1 MTACVPAQSATPGAA
16 SLSAQAGA
24 ALRWNTATTLAR
36 MLLQLGAQ
44 VVLARLLG
52 PAAYG
57 VYALGLALLTFANFI
72 AGSGFSHGLVLRAAV
87 DEADVRL
94 AFTWQLVAGAAC
106 ALAMLLAA
114 PALAGVFHMPALA
127 PTLRWMALA
136 CLLTA
141 ASGTALCLLQRALDF
156 RRLGLVQL
164 AAYAT
169 GYLGAGLPLALAGWQ
184 AQALAVACAVQA
196 GTTLA
201 LAWWVRPH
209 AARLLWR
216 TPMAGAG
223 TVSGAGA
230 GGDDAARREVF
241 ATGRRVFVTN
251 LVNWLLANLDRLVVG
266 RWLQAQAVGLYSLAW
281 NLAQI
286 PATLLVGAAQPA
298 FLASGARLGGDRPRL
313 ARAWLPA
320 LAGSVVLLPPVAVTL
335 ALLAGD
341 LVQLLYGPAWAGS
354 APLLALM
361 LLGLPA
367 WTAWAL
373 STPLLWHTGQA
384 WRESTL
390 QLPLLAAAV
399 VAWFVLA
406 PRGATAVAAVSLVL
420 VHARAAVTVAA
431 GLRTLGLRALPLAG
445 LLARGALLAAACGLA
460 AWVGQSIAPS
470 ALTPAPQGI
479 ALDAVTAAARLA
491 CGAMAAA
498 AFGLGLA
505 LAFPALLG
513 PEARDLLRRV
523 LPPALVRRLP
533 RTLQHAAEGRP

>member
-1 MTACVPAQSATPGAA
+1 MTACVPAPPAPPDTA

-44 VVLARLLG
+44 VLLARLLG

-72 AGSGFSHGLVLRAAV
+72 AGAGFSHGLVLRAEV
-87 DEADVRL
+87 DDADVRL

-136 CLLTA
+136 CLITA

-164 AAYAT
+164 AAYAA
-169 GYLGAGLPLALAGWQ
+169 GYLGAGLPLALAGWE

-209 AARLLWR
+209 AARPLWR
-216 TPMAGAG
+216 VAPAAD
-223 TVSGAGA
+223 
-230 GGDDAARREVF
+230 DDAARREVF

-251 LVNWLLANLDRLVVG
+251 LVNWLLANVDRLVVG

-298 FLASGARLGGDRPRL
+298 FLASGARLAGDRSRL

-320 LAGSVVLLPPVAVTL
+320 LAGSVVLLPPAAVTL

-399 VAWFVLA
+399 AAWFLVA
-406 PRGATAVAAVSLVL
+406 PRGAMAVAAVSLVL

-431 GLRTLGLRALPLAG
+431 GLHTLGLRGLPLAG
-445 LLARGALLAAACGLA
+445 LLARGACLATACGLA
-460 AWVGQSIAPS
+460 AWAGLSVVPADMMS
-470 ALTPAPQGI
+470 APQ
-479 ALDAVTAAARLA
+479 ATAAARLA
-491 CGAMAAA
+491 CGAAAA
-498 AFGLGLA
+498 TTCGLGLA

-533 RTLQHAAEGRP
+533 GTLLHLAEGRS